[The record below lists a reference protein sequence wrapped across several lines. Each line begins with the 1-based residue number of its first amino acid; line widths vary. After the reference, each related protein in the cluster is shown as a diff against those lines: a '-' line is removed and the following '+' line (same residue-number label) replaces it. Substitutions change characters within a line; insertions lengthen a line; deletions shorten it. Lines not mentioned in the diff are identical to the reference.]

1 MYLIKSFYLG
11 KYEQIFR
18 PRQRELNRT
27 PEITDEEFQAPEI
40 SEPESLPTVPDVPV
54 RAVQR
59 PAHLKVMHCTH
70 CLEKFSYEQ

>member
-1 MYLIKSFYLG
+1 MIFFFLG

-59 PAHLKVMHCTH
+59 PAHLKVMNF
-70 CLEKFSYEQ
+70 CLQEKFD